1 MSDRSSIGEPN
12 GVGATTN
19 SVLLSARGLTKRFG
33 DLIANNAIDLDIYG
47 GEVHAILGEN
57 GAGKS
62 TLMKM
67 LYGFYR
73 PDHGEIWLDARP
85 VRIESPQDG
94 RRLGIGMVFQNF
106 TLIPALTVLE
116 NIALFLPDLGLVLR
130 RSEIRRRIEEVSQRY
145 GLHVP
150 LHVPVG
156 DLSIGEQQKVEIIKI
171 LLGGARVLIFDE
183 PTSVLAPQEVQGLF
197 QVFGKLRSDHYAILF
212 ITHKLPEVMSVANRI
227 TVLRHGNVIGAV
239 ERAAATEAG
248 LVAMMLGTVPPPPAR
263 RTGDAASETYHPLLE
278 FRHISAAN
286 RQGEPVLHDVSL
298 QVFPGEI
305 VGVAGV
311 SGNGQEEL
319 GEVALGLSTI
329 TGGALYVD
337 NSDATRWQVAE
348 FLAAGYR
355 CIPEDPLRMAAVPGM
370 TVAENMILGAQHTYA
385 KYGGLIMDWSQAHA
399 NADRLLNTTFVTT
412 PPRLIVPVE
421 TLSGGNLQRVI
432 IAREVG
438 RQPKL
443 LIAYYPARG
452 LDISNAEAA
461 RSLLLRQRMDGI
473 GILLISEDLDELF
486 ALSDRLL
493 VMHRGAVAGCFR
505 PEETTSHQVGLLMT
519 GGSESNDGV

>member
-1 MSDRSSIGEPN
+1 M
-12 GVGATTN
+12 
-19 SVLLSARGLTKRFG
+19 
-33 DLIANNAIDLDIYG
+33 
-47 GEVHAILGEN
+47 
-57 GAGKS
+57 
-62 TLMKM
+62 
-67 LYGFYR
+67 
-73 PDHGEIWLDARP
+73 
-85 VRIESPQDG
+85 
-94 RRLGIGMVFQNF
+94 
-106 TLIPALTVLE
+106 
-116 NIALFLPDLGLVLR
+116 
-130 RSEIRRRIEEVSQRY
+130 
-145 GLHVP
+145 
-150 LHVPVG
+150 
-156 DLSIGEQQKVEIIKI
+156 
-171 LLGGARVLIFDE
+171 
-183 PTSVLAPQEVQGLF
+183 
-197 QVFGKLRSDHYAILF
+197 
-212 ITHKLPEVMSVANRI
+212 
-227 TVLRHGNVIGAV
+227 
-239 ERAAATEAG
+239 
-248 LVAMMLGTVPPPPAR
+248 
-263 RTGDAASETYHPLLE
+263 
-278 FRHISAAN
+278 
-286 RQGEPVLHDVSL
+286 LHDVSL

-337 NSDATRWQVAE
+337 NSDATRLAGGRISSRRVRVYSRRSPPHGSRTGHDRGRRHDPGAE
-348 FLAAGYR
+348 
-355 CIPEDPLRMAAVPGM
+355 
-370 TVAENMILGAQHTYA
+370 HTYA
-385 KYGGLIMDWSQAHA
+385 KYGGLIMDRPQAHA